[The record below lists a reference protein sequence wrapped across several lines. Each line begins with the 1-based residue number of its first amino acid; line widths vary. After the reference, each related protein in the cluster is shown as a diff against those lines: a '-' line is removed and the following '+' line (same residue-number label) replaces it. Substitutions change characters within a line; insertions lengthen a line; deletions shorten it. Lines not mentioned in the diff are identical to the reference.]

1 MDPTAVSPLEGGALV
16 AIIGMVVTML
26 RLYLSSNKRDR
37 GATSSMEDIK
47 TTLAD
52 FRVKIE
58 TMWQVYV
65 VDAMREARRTG
76 FTAEHSAPVPTAQ
89 WEALI
94 PLEIRKRIEHQAD
107 ILVKLL
113 DATTAS
119 HEIWVSEHKTL
130 TRIAQES
137 DVPVMVL
144 IGVVQQICV
153 SKAEEAAG

>member
-1 MDPTAVSPLEGGALV
+1 
-16 AIIGMVVTML
+16 
-26 RLYLSSNKRDR
+26 
-37 GATSSMEDIK
+37 
-47 TTLAD
+47 
-52 FRVKIE
+52 
-58 TMWQVYV
+58 
-65 VDAMREARRTG
+65 
-76 FTAEHSAPVPTAQ
+76 